1 MHQRWR
7 RELCHYFCDNWQYI
21 FHFGNL
27 TFFYRASYC
36 PQGILFCMSY
46 NSCLDQITS
55 KGKKPTT
62 KMHWQMVS
70 FQRFLLSP
78 HSLYKC
84 VLFFKIPRPSKCIKS
99 ICCMYQY
106 GKKIYTRKTKE
117 DIENKFELHP
127 VERNAQH
134 TKQVWHV
141 VCCVDRTP
149 LILVFHTF
157 GSNFLFL
164 ARYLY
169 RKKSKLWKIE
179 LNVCVNE
186 FTLSKLI
193 FIKKYQ

>member
-106 GKKIYTRKTKE
+106 GKKSIHERQKRTSKINSNYIQWKE
-117 DIENKFELHP
+117 MHNTQNKFGMLF
-127 VERNAQH
+127 V
-134 TKQVWHV
+134 VW
-141 VCCVDRTP
+141 
-149 LILVFHTF
+149 
-157 GSNFLFL
+157 
-164 ARYLY
+164 
-169 RKKSKLWKIE
+169 IE
-179 LNVCVNE
+179 HH
-186 FTLSKLI
+186 
-193 FIKKYQ
+193 